1 MVDILFLI
9 ISAVVGYALGSVNS
23 SVIVGKMHG
32 VDIRTKGSGNAGL
45 TNTLRVL
52 GKKAAILVLAGDILK
67 GVIAVLAGILFSG
80 WVAGTL
86 GAYYP
91 VIAGTL
97 AVIGHNWPVYFN
109 FKGGKGIL
117 TTATVIFMVDWKIG
131 LTVLVLFVIIVFVT
145 RYVSLGSIIG
155 ALVVPPA
162 ALIFGHDLVFIIFML
177 VLAALAIF
185 RHSANIK
192 RLIKGNENKLSF
204 KGKQRDGSENG
215 TV

>member
-1 MVDILFLI
+1 MDILFLI